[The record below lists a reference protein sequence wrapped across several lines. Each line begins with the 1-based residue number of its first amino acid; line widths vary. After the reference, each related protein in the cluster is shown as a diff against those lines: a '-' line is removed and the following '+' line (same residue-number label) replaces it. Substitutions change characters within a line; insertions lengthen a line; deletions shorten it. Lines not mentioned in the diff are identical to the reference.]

1 MKMLKRERQE
11 RILKSLQTEG
21 QVSVADLSNRF
32 GVTEMTIRRD
42 LQELSNRG
50 LAQRFHGGA
59 VSTNLNHL
67 KLEPPILLRIKEQ
80 AIAKRLIAETVAG
93 MIGEN
98 ETLFIGSGTTA
109 LTVAEALS
117 RRRDLTIVTN
127 ALTVVNALASSRG
140 ITIIVIGGFLRRSE
154 LSLIGHLA
162 ETAIQDL
169 WVDKVIMGIRGIHP
183 EYGLTSSH
191 LQELMTD
198 RSIMGIS
205 ETVIIVADHSKFGYV
220 APSRLGPVT
229 DSTLI
234 VTDFEAPEDIVQ
246 QIKDMDVE
254 VVIVAPHEED
264 Q

>member
-1 MKMLKRERQE
+1 MLKRERQE
-11 RILKSLQTEG
+11 RIIKSLQTEG

-42 LQELSNRG
+42 LQELNNRG
-50 LAQRFHGGA
+50 LAQRIHGGA
-59 VSTNLNHL
+59 ISTDLNHL
-67 KLEPPILLRIKEQ
+67 KLEPPILHRIKEQ

-98 ETLFIGSGTTA
+98 ETIFIGSGTTA
-109 LTVAEALS
+109 LAVAEALS
-117 RRRDLTIVTN
+117 RRRDLTVVTN
-127 ALTVVNALASSRG
+127 ALTVVNTLASSRG
-140 ITIIVIGGFLRRSE
+140 ITVIVIGGFLRRTE

-169 WVDKVIMGIRGIHP
+169 RVDKIIMGIRGIHP

-191 LQELMTD
+191 LQELKTD

-205 ETVIIVADHSKFGYV
+205 ENIIIVADHSKFGYV
-220 APSRLGPVT
+220 ASSRLGPVSN
-229 DSTLI
+229 STMI
-234 VTDFEAPEDIVQ
+234 VTDYETPESIIQ
-246 QIKDMDVE
+246 QINDMGVE
-254 VVIVAPHEED
+254 VVIVAPHEEE